1 MVGELITLPL
11 RATGAAM
18 RLWWRAA
25 DEALSLASGAA
36 GFLIDRVSP
45 VESRVPESPVESR
58 VPESA
63 PRPEAAEAPSMRPV
77 PVPAPLR
84 AARSAEPAQTPTP
97 APEQPTHVSEEP
109 TLVEEVAE
117 PGAADGAGP
126 EIHIREPWEGYREMS
141 AREITAR
148 LADAS
153 AAELAAV
160 ELYEGSNRGRQ
171 TILAAVARQMKGQ
184 APQLTGANGS
194 GSQR

>member
-11 RATGAAM
+11 RATGAAV
-18 RLWWRAA
+18 RLCWRVA
-25 DEALSLASGAA
+25 DDALSLASGAA
-36 GFLIDRVSP
+36 GFVIDRVSP
-45 VESRVPESPVESR
+45 VDSR

-63 PRPEAAEAPSMRPV
+63 QSAPHAVASEMPSMRPV
-77 PVPAPLR
+77 PSPSPLR
-84 AARSAEPAQTPTP
+84 PARPAEPAQE
-97 APEQPTHVSEEP
+97 APRASEQPMHVSEEP
-109 TLVEEVAE
+109 TLVEETAE
-117 PGAADGAGP
+117 PGAEDGAGP
-126 EIHIREPWEGYREMS
+126 EIHIREPWEGYRELS

-160 ELYEGSNRGRQ
+160 ELYERSNRGRQ

-184 APQLTGANGS
+184 SPQLTGANGS

>member
-45 VESRVPESPVESR
+45 VESRVPES
-58 VPESA
+58 A
-63 PRPEAAEAPSMRPV
+63 PRAEAAEAPSMRPV

>member
-11 RATGAAM
+11 RVTGAAV

-25 DEALSLASGAA
+25 DEALSVASGAA

-45 VESRVPESPVESR
+45 VESRVPEST
-58 VPESA
+58 
-63 PRPEAAEAPSMRPV
+63 PRPEATEAPSMRPV
-77 PVPAPLR
+77 PAPAPLR
-84 AARSAEPAQTPTP
+84 APRPAEPPKETRPAEPTEEAP
-97 APEQPTHVSEEP
+97 RAPEQPMHVSAEP
-109 TLVEEVAE
+109 TLVAETAE
-117 PGAADGAGP
+117 PGAEDGAGP
-126 EIHIREPWEGYREMS
+126 EIHIREPWEGYRDMS

-160 ELYEGSNRGRQ
+160 ELYESSNRGRQ
-171 TILAAVARQMKGQ
+171 TILAAVARQMKGHS
-184 APQLTGANGS
+184 PQLTGANGS